1 MNKYKQVG
9 KRQLDRRKAGDVK
22 TSTQWLDKQ
31 FKEYLVK
38 QYALMVN
45 AGYTTSEAEAELCA
59 THGLKDATTI
69 RRTYQIRKSDYDIVI
84 NTTHDSQLL
93 NLAKANARLKEQRK
107 INVKERN
114 VLHNYANII
123 AYRKM
128 LCEAINNYEWKN
140 YPIDKVKY
148 DHNKVSNNS
157 CVYIISDEHYRGA
170 IDSKHLVKI
179 FNSINNDIQQ
189 NHIKTCELWFL
200 GDGIDGL
207 IHVGSLAQNDGAI
220 IPSIQYINIVSEMI
234 NKIKQIKKVNYVN
247 RSNHTQT
254 RALGT
259 KRNELAKEDI
269 GLLISAMFN
278 KSLRKDII
286 FKDDEVIMTHYN
298 GKKIMLLHGHQ
309 SFAKSRNKLLG
320 YLSGKNIEIP
330 DMIYMGHYH
339 HPKFNQ
345 FGNNKWLCVAPTCK
359 NNENMSDY
367 DLDNAFY
374 NDPQIVKLKWNNKYP
389 EFECLEI
396 K

>member
-1 MNKYKQVG
+1 MNKYHKVG
-9 KRQLDRRKAGDVK
+9 RRQENKRRAGDVK
-22 TSTQWLDKQ
+22 TSIRWLDKQ
-31 FKEYLVK
+31 YKEYLIK
-38 QYALMVN
+38 QFALKVN
-45 AGYTTSEAEAELCA
+45 AGLMIKEAEAELCA
-59 THGLKDATTI
+59 EHSLKDASTI
-69 RRTYQIRKSDYDIVI
+69 RKAYQERKAKYNVVI
-84 NTTHDSQLL
+84 NTTTEQEYL
-93 NLAKANARLKEQRK
+93 NIARARARLKEQQK

-114 VLHNYANII
+114 VLHNEANIT

-128 LCEAINNYEWKN
+128 LIDALNNYKWKT

-148 DHNKVSNNS
+148 NHNKVNKDS

-170 IDSKHLVKI
+170 IDSKHLVNI
-179 FNSINNDIQQ
+179 FNSINRDIKE

-220 IPSIQYINIVSEMI
+220 IPSIKYINIVSEMI
-234 NKIKQIKKVNYVN
+234 NKIKQVKKVNYVN

-259 KRNELAKEDI
+259 KRNELAREDI
-269 GLLISAMFN
+269 GLMISAMFH
-278 KSLRKDII
+278 KSLRKDIE

-309 SFAKSRNKLLG
+309 SFAKSKTKLLD

-339 HPKFNQ
+339 QAKMNE
-345 FGNNKWLCVAPTCK
+345 FGNNKWLCVTPTCK
-359 NNENMSDY
+359 NNKTMSDY

-374 NDPQIVKLKWNNKYP
+374 NDPQLIRLKWNNKYP
-389 EFECLEI
+389 NFECLEV